1 MSGFSKGHDGRVA
14 QWLPTAVLIAVCAA
28 LIAGVFLVNTRL
40 ESLEDQLAYRP
51 PVVKAPG
58 EMSEGTTLSGEGH
71 AVYVPAYSHIY
82 TLGGRPLQLETTL
95 SVRNTDLKQQLFIES
110 VRYFDT
116 DGLEVRSFLDTPLV
130 LGPLATVEFLIEA
143 KDTSGGSGA
152 NFIVEWSSED
162 DLNPPLIETVMVGM
176 DGTHGMA
183 FVGRAREI
191 EQEM

>member
-1 MSGFSKGHDGRVA
+1 MSGLAKDQDGRIA
-14 QWLPTAVLIAVCAA
+14 QWIPTVVLIAVFAA
-28 LIAGVFLVNTRL
+28 MVVGFLVVSSRL

-58 EMSEGTTLSGEGH
+58 EMSEGTSLSGEGS

-95 SVRNTDLKQQLFIES
+95 SVRNTDLKHQLLVES

-116 DGLEVRSFLDTPLV
+116 DGHEVRSFLDTPLI
-130 LGPLATVEFLIEA
+130 LGPLATAEFLIEA

-152 NFIVEWSSED
+152 NFIVEWSGID

-183 FVGRAREI
+183 FVGQAREI